1 MEIKKIIVGTDF
13 SEESQTAVEQA
24 MNLARHCGAEIVL
37 VHATTMPAVDLPEKY
52 QGIVDRPDARLED
65 EYKHEHDQL
74 AALRQRYSKKG
85 VTISQLMINDI
96 PGEAIPEAAEETKA
110 DLVVVGTH
118 GHTGLKRMLL
128 GSVAE
133 TVVRSTE
140 TNVLVSRKGPNGS
153 GGFKKIL
160 VPTDFSDIAHK
171 ALHMALHVAAD
182 GAEIELFHSWS
193 LPATASGRGIPG
205 AETIGQKLRQQIT
218 EDAEHKIQQVISEH
232 TEANVKLV
240 FHHLEHTATSGVQRR
255 LEEGKFDI
263 CVMGSHGRRGIRR
276 FLLGSVAETT
286 VRYAPCSVLVVHGK
300 YAEKD

>member
-13 SEESQTAVEQA
+13 SVESETAVDHA
-24 MNLARHCGAEIVL
+24 MNVARHCGAEIVL
-37 VHATTMPAVDLPEKY
+37 VHATTMPAVDLPEQC
-52 QGIVDRPDARLED
+52 QGIVDHPDVRLED
-65 EYKHEHDQL
+65 EYKHEHGQL
-74 AALRQRYSKKG
+74 AALRQRYIGRG
-85 VTISQLMINDI
+85 VTISQLMVNDI
-96 PGEAIPEAAEETKA
+96 PGEAVPRAAEETGA

-118 GHTGLKRMLL
+118 GLTGFKRFLL

-140 TNVLVSRKGPNGS
+140 TNVLVARKGADGA
-153 GGFKKIL
+153 GGYKKIL

-171 ALHMALHVAAD
+171 ALHMAMHVAAD

-205 AETIGQKLRQQIT
+205 AETVGQRLRQQIT
-218 EDAEHKIQQVISEH
+218 ADAEAKIKQVIAEHKD
-232 TEANVKLV
+232 ANVKLV
-240 FHHLEHTATSGVQRR
+240 FHHLEHAATHGVQRR

-263 CVMGSHGRRGIRR
+263 CVMGSHGRRGLRR
-276 FLLGSVAETT
+276 FILGSVAEMT

-300 YAEKD
+300 YVGND